1 MVRIGLAAAALFVAI
16 GSLLGLHPAL
26 NTRSAETP
34 AAVPAAEPG
43 AVLTASVRVAPQEAP
58 APAVAPLAPVTGVEL
73 TSAALTAPAA
83 EGTASRLKKLGA
95 AKAPPDPTVDEVTDG
110 VLVELGLKDAP
121 PPSPEQAALRDMTAN
136 VLKGLGSVTGK
147 TVTPEAAQDKGPS
160 LQTLVAAALRDG
172 KPDAYIDALVN
183 EAAGR
188 GEIRVPKALVTPEGK
203 VDTAVL
209 LAGLVQKAT
218 QATGAAAAT
227 PDAAGGEGVEL
238 RMVQKADGRVEQY
251 QFYTVQP
258 GDSLGAIAVKFYG
271 DINRFMKVYEAN
283 RMILASPDLIR
294 VGQRLVIPSA

>member
-1 MVRIGLAAAALFVAI
+1 MLRIGLAAAALAVAI
-16 GSLLGLHPAL
+16 GSLLSLHPAF
-26 NTRSAETP
+26 AP
-34 AAVPAAEPG
+34 
-43 AVLTASVRVAPQEAP
+43 RVAQAPEAAP
-58 APAVAPLAPVTGVEL
+58 APQTLITAAVQAPPVAPVAEPPVTGVQ
-73 TSAALTAPAA
+73 TVSAALPAPAPT

-147 TVTPEAAQDKGPS
+147 TVTTGSAQPKGAS

-188 GEIRVPKALVTPEGK
+188 GDIRVPKALVTPEGK

-218 QATGAAAAT
+218 QADGAPLVA
-227 PDAAGGEGVEL
+227 PDATGGAGVEL
-238 RMVQKADGRVEQY
+238 RVVQKADGRMEQY

-294 VGQRLVIPSA
+294 VGQRLVIPSV

>member
-1 MVRIGLAAAALFVAI
+1 MVRIGLAAAALAVAV
-16 GSLLGLHPAL
+16 GSLLSLHPAFAPR
-26 NTRSAETP
+26 TAQAPEATP
-34 AAVPAAEPG
+34 EPQALITAAVQ
-43 AVLTASVRVAPQEAP
+43 APPVTEAP
-58 APAVAPLAPVTGVEL
+58 ITGVQ
-73 TSAALTAPAA
+73 TVSAALPAPGPT
-83 EGTASRLKKLGA
+83 EGTASRLRKLGA
-95 AKAPPDPTVDEVTDG
+95 AKAPPAPTVDEVTDG

-147 TVTPEAAQDKGPS
+147 TLTPEAAQPKGAS

-188 GEIRVPKALVTPEGK
+188 GDIRVPKALVTPEGK

-218 QATGAAAAT
+218 QAGGAAPVA
-227 PDAAGGEGVEL
+227 PDAAGGAGVEL
-238 RMVQKADGRVEQY
+238 RVVQKADGRMEQY

>member
-1 MVRIGLAAAALFVAI
+1 MVRIGLAAAALAVAI
-16 GSLLGLHPAL
+16 GSLLSLHPAL
-26 NTRSAETP
+26 NMRSAETP
-34 AAVPAAEPG
+34 AAAPAAEPG

-73 TSAALTAPAA
+73 TSAALSAPAA

-121 PPSPEQAALRDMTAN
+121 PPTPEQAALRDMTAN

-160 LQTLVAAALRDG
+160 LQMLVAAALRDG

-188 GEIRVPKALVTPEGK
+188 GDIRVPKALVTPEGK

-218 QATGAAAAT
+218 QATGAAAT
-227 PDAAGGEGVEL
+227 PEVAGGEGVEL

>member
-26 NTRSAETP
+26 NTRSAENP
-34 AAVPAAEPG
+34 AAVPATEPG
-43 AVLTASVRVAPQEAP
+43 AVLTASVRVAPAAVTAP
-58 APAVAPLAPVTGVEL
+58 DAPVTGVQ
-73 TSAALTAPAA
+73 TVSAALPAPAA

-110 VLVELGLKDAP
+110 VLIELGLKDAP
-121 PPSPEQAALRDMTAN
+121 PPSPEQVALRDMTAN

-160 LQTLVAAALRDG
+160 LQALVAAALRDG

-188 GEIRVPKALVTPEGK
+188 GDIRVPKALVTPEGK

-218 QATGAAAAT
+218 QVTGTAAAT
-227 PDAAGGEGVEL
+227 PEAAGGEGVEL

>member
-1 MVRIGLAAAALFVAI
+1 
-16 GSLLGLHPAL
+16 
-26 NTRSAETP
+26 
-34 AAVPAAEPG
+34 
-43 AVLTASVRVAPQEAP
+43 
-58 APAVAPLAPVTGVEL
+58 VTGVEL
-73 TSAALTAPAA
+73 VSAAQPTPA
-83 EGTASRLKKLGA
+83 EGTASRLRKLGA
-95 AKAPPDPTVDEVTDG
+95 TKAPPDPTVDEVTDG

-136 VLKGLGSVTGK
+136 VLKGLGGVTGK
-147 TVTPEAAQDKGPS
+147 TVTPEAAQPKGPS

-188 GEIRVPKALVTPEGK
+188 GDIRVPKALVTPEGK

-218 QATGAAAAT
+218 KAEGGATIT

>member
-1 MVRIGLAAAALFVAI
+1 MVRIGLAVAALVVAI
-16 GSLLGLHPAL
+16 GSLLSLHPGLVA
-26 NTRSAETP
+26 RD

-43 AVLTASVRVAPQEAP
+43 AALTASVRVAPQPAAEAPITDVQTVSAALPAP
-58 APAVAPLAPVTGVEL
+58 APD
-73 TSAALTAPAA
+73 
-83 EGTASRLKKLGA
+83 GTASRLRKLGA

-121 PPSPEQAALRDMTAN
+121 APTPEQAALRDMTAN
-136 VLKGLGSVTGK
+136 VLKGLGGVTGK
-147 TVTPEAAQDKGPS
+147 LVTPEAAQPKGPS
-160 LQTLVAAALRDG
+160 LQALVAAALRDG
-172 KPDAYIDALVN
+172 KADAYIDALVN

-218 QATGAAAAT
+218 QTTGAPQVT
-227 PDAAGGEGVEL
+227 PGAAGGEGVEL

-294 VGQRLVIPSA
+294 VGQRLVIP

>member
-1 MVRIGLAAAALFVAI
+1 MVRIGLAVAALLGAI
-16 GSLLGLHPAL
+16 ASLLSLHPGL
-26 NTRSAETP
+26 STRSAEAPVT
-34 AAVPAAEPG
+34 EPG
-43 AVLTASVRVAPQEAP
+43 AALTASVR
-58 APAVAPLAPVTGVEL
+58 LAPVTGIERV
-73 TSAALTAPAA
+73 SAPMPAPVPA

-95 AKAPPDPTVDEVTDG
+95 AKAPPEPTVDEVTDG

-121 PPSPEQAALRDMTAN
+121 PTTPEQAALRDMTAN
-136 VLKGLGSVTGK
+136 VLKGLGAATGK
-147 TVTPEAAQDKGPS
+147 SAMPGGAS

-172 KPDAYIDALVN
+172 KSDAYIDALVN

-218 QATGAAAAT
+218 VVSGTVGTA
-227 PDAAGGEGVEL
+227 PPEAAGGEGVEL

-294 VGQRLVIPSA
+294 VGQRLVIPSI